1 MVAGLTAVCRA
12 AEGSFQLLPVGF
24 GELDL
29 GGFSLLA
36 VLRRA
41 LKELHFALVG
51 LDAVFRH
58 GVFDP
63 PVDGVFGVHA
73 FFLQG
78 QKAVGGLL
86 VQEFFRDPVV
96 PECFDAGAF
105 FNLVPGDMV
114 FQFLVLLTLR
124 LR

>member
-1 MVAGLTAVCRA
+1 MVAGLAAVGGA
-12 AEGSFQLLPVGF
+12 AEGIFQLLPVGF
-24 GELDL
+24 GER
-29 GGFSLLA
+29 GFGRFFLRPAFFRPFKEFHLA
-36 VLRRA
+36 LA
-41 LKELHFALVG
+41 G
-51 LDAVFRH
+51 LYAVFRH
-58 GVFDP
+58 GVFNP
-63 PVDGVFGVHA
+63 PVDGAFGVHA

-86 VQEFFRDPVV
+86 VQEFFREPVV

-114 FQFLVLLTLR
+114 FQFLVFLTLR